1 MKPERLSGEDSK
13 AVILNLVFNQ
23 RKIELHFTRRG
34 YRWLCRT
41 LLVMFLVLGVT
52 FFHVQQSKGLAAL
65 TLQKQ
70 DVQQTKELVEQYQ
83 AEMALLQQQNELL
96 MKFKEEQMQQLEKKL
111 QDVVNTAADTLK
123 KPSLKNLVASAA
135 GPTAYRGTDDIDK
148 EIQSLQAKMDEVE
161 KTLEKYADALN
172 AFPDKWPTW
181 GNITSTF
188 GWRRWSSGWVDFHTG
203 LDIANS
209 CGTPVYAAGKGV
221 VIQAGRDGSYGLS
234 VIISHGNGYTT
245 RYAHLSSIAVKVG
258 QTVLK
263 GDYVGAIGQT
273 GFATGC
279 HLHFEVKLNGTLIDP
294 YKVLP

>member
-1 MKPERLSGEDSK
+1 
-13 AVILNLVFNQ
+13 
-23 RKIELHFTRRG
+23 
-34 YRWLCRT
+34 
-41 LLVMFLVLGVT
+41 
-52 FFHVQQSKGLAAL
+52 
-65 TLQKQ
+65 
-70 DVQQTKELVEQYQ
+70 
-83 AEMALLQQQNELL
+83 
-96 MKFKEEQMQQLEKKL
+96 
-111 QDVVNTAADTLK
+111 
-123 KPSLKNLVASAA
+123 
-135 GPTAYRGTDDIDK
+135 
-148 EIQSLQAKMDEVE
+148 MDEVE

-181 GNITSTF
+181 VTLPVRLAGVVGVQVGLTF
-188 GWRRWSSGWVDFHTG
+188 IQG
-203 LDIANS
+203 LILL
-209 CGTPVYAAGKGV
+209 TPVVHRFTQLARCSYPSR
-221 VIQAGRDGSYGLS
+221 RDGSYGLS

>member
-1 MKPERLSGEDSK
+1 
-13 AVILNLVFNQ
+13 
-23 RKIELHFTRRG
+23 
-34 YRWLCRT
+34 
-41 LLVMFLVLGVT
+41 MFLLLGVT

-172 AFPDKWPTW
+172 AFPISGLLGVTLPVRLA
-181 GNITSTF
+181 GVVGVQVGLTF
-188 GWRRWSSGWVDFHTG
+188 IQG
-203 LDIANS
+203 LILL
-209 CGTPVYAAGKGV
+209 TPVVHRFTQLARV
-221 VIQAGRDGSYGLS
+221 
-234 VIISHGNGYTT
+234 
-245 RYAHLSSIAVKVG
+245 
-258 QTVLK
+258 
-263 GDYVGAIGQT
+263 
-273 GFATGC
+273 
-279 HLHFEVKLNGTLIDP
+279 
-294 YKVLP
+294 